1 MFVELH
7 LLQNFAPSNLN
18 RDDTGSPKDC
28 EFGGYRRARIS
39 SQCLKRAIRT
49 SFRTED
55 LVPPD
60 RLAVRTKRVIAEVGD
75 RLVERGKSTDEA
87 RQVVET
93 LLGGVG
99 IAAKEQETQYLLFL
113 GQREIDQLAALCA
126 DYWDA
131 LLRGAPAEAVPGPA
145 EAPTRGRRTGRDAKR
160 ESAEA
165 VPAEVRRD
173 VLQVLNGG
181 GAIDLALFGRMIA
194 DQPVKNVDAACQ
206 VAHAISTHRVSVE
219 FDFYTAVD
227 DLRPADTTGAGMMG
241 TIEFNSACFYRYLN
255 VDLAQLAVNLQG
267 DLSLARVALEAFIR
281 AAIDAEPSGKQNSM
295 AARNPP
301 SLVLAV
307 ARERGLWSLANA
319 FCRPVA
325 VGRDGDLVAR
335 SISALDQ
342 YWAGLTSMYGT
353 KGIAATEV
361 CTLDPSALMALGSS
375 VRPTIDE
382 LVQGVVDAASFA
394 WPNGKTGR

>member
-49 SFRTED
+49 TFETED
-55 LVPPD
+55 LVPPEL
-60 RLAVRTKRVIAEVGD
+60 LAVRTKRVIAEVAD
-75 RLVERGKSTDEA
+75 RLVERGKPADEA
-87 RQVVET
+87 RRVVEA
-93 LLGGVG
+93 LLGG
-99 IAAKEQETQYLLFL
+99 IEITAKNQETQYLLFL
-113 GQREIDQLAALCA
+113 GRQEIEALAGLCA

-131 LLRGAPAEAVPGPA
+131 LPRGATEEPATPAEPSG
-145 EAPTRGRRTGRDAKR
+145 RGRRSGRDAKR
-160 ESAEA
+160 AGTEA
-165 VPAEVRRD
+165 VPSEVKNA
-173 VLQVLNGG
+173 VMTVLNGG

-206 VAHAISTHRVSVE
+206 VAHAISTHRVNVE

-241 TIEFNSACFYRYLN
+241 TVEFNSACFYRYAN
-255 VDLAQLAVNLQG
+255 VDLAQLAQNLGG
-267 DLSLARVALEAFIR
+267 DLDLAQLGLEAFLR

-319 FCRPVA
+319 FCKPVS

-335 SISALDQ
+335 SIGALDS
-342 YWAGLTSMYGT
+342 YWGSLTGMYGT
-353 KGIAATEV
+353 EGIAGTWV
-361 CTLDPSALMALGSS
+361 CALDPSGLATLSGNVAPNVGAL
-375 VRPTIDE
+375 IE
-382 LVQGVVDAASFA
+382 QVVGAASFDPPHRRA
-394 WPNGKTGR
+394 AQ